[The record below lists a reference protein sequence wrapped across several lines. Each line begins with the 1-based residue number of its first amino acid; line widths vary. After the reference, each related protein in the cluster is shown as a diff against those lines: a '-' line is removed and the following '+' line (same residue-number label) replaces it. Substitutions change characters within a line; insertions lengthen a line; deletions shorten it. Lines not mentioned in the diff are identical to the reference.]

1 MLELAGKLVFV
12 HFCVDLVDLIQS
24 MAIGGESKA
33 LVGFHQLSINAFP
46 SLWEALCKELAGLP
60 ESNVNRQLLIIDGYT
75 VISKP
80 HAATGSL

>member
-12 HFCVDLVDLIQS
+12 HFCVDLVDLIRS

-46 SLWEALCKELAGLP
+46 NLWEALYMQRTSWPA
-60 ESNVNRQLLIIDGYT
+60 
-75 VISKP
+75 
-80 HAATGSL
+80 